1 MINLFKSLFS
11 FGSKSDLVDPRDP
24 KFLFL
29 SNEALKKELIKI
41 NQELAVQIEKGKNY
55 RKRIRSLKRNV
66 DKLKNQ

>member
-11 FGSKSDLVDPRDP
+11 FGKSDIVDSRDP
-24 KFLFL
+24 QFLYL
-29 SNEALKKELIKI
+29 SNKALKNELIKI

-66 DKLKNQ
+66 DKLKKK